1 MKIYLRQDKIYKLP
15 RVVVNLILYIP
26 EVINSPTKRADIQF
40 ITTLCIEK
48 VSKEVGFE
56 ATLADFSYSFKVF
69 ENLGLKIKFTGY
81 DDKLIVFADKFL

>member
-1 MKIYLRQDKIYKLP
+1 MKVYLRQDKIYKLP

-26 EVINSPTKRADIQF
+26 GVINSAAKRADVQF
-40 ITTLCIEK
+40 ITILCIEK
-48 VSKEVGFE
+48 VSKEIGFE

-81 DDKLIVFADKFL
+81 DDKLIIFA